1 MSFRDVAIQATT
13 TSKLMENRT
22 RISTDEILTKYPEGV
37 TVYAFDFMNGDNG
50 HYPVCVFKEN
60 DNECFFGGSGL
71 TDICEQWMAGYDTT
85 EECSEA
91 LAAEG
96 GVKIKFVKTRT
107 KNNRT
112 FVKCEVI

>member
-1 MSFRDVAIQATT
+1 MSFRDLAVKATT

-22 RISTDEILTKYPEGV
+22 RISTDEIITKYPDGV
-37 TVYAFDFMNGDNG
+37 TITAFDFMNGDND

-60 DNECFFGGSGL
+60 ENECFFGGSGL
-71 TDICEQWMAGYDTT
+71 TEICEQWLNGYDDT
-85 EECSEA
+85 ESCSAA

-96 GVKIKFVKTRT
+96 GVKIKFVRTRT

-112 FVKCEVI
+112 FTKCEVV